1 MTARDAAAESRRL
14 ALPQAPDKYELKLPG
29 DFKAPDGID
38 FKLNTADP
46 LLAQAR
52 EVMFDIDQGKIS
64 GQDAFS
70 KLLGLY
76 AGSQIASQAA
86 IKAARDAEVGKLGA
100 NGPARVTALETGMKA
115 ALGVADGQRFMARM
129 FTADDIAMGEKL
141 LQRLISGGS
150 GSHRGTGREPPER
163 QGKTAEQIAA
173 MSPAE
178 RLDYTRGRSNE
189 QKMPDWKDPHSA
201 AA

>member
-38 FKLNTADP
+38 FKLNAADP